1 MFLDFASIPEVAVSH
16 FKGGQGQALVRRF
29 EDKQGKILILTLPA
43 GSTIGHHVHEDSFEV
58 MHFLSGEGVC
68 TDDGEAVAVRP
79 GMTHYCPPG
88 HGHSVVNTG
97 AEPMVILGV
106 VPNVK

>member
-1 MFLDFASIPEVAVSH
+1 MFLDFSSIPEVAVSH

-29 EDKQGKILILTLPA
+29 EDEQGKILILTLPA

-79 GMTHYCPPG
+79 GMTHDGPPG
-88 HGHSVVNTG
+88 HSHSVVNTG

>member
-1 MFLDFASIPEVAVSH
+1 MN
-16 FKGGQGQALVRRF
+16 
-29 EDKQGKILILTLPA
+29 
-43 GSTIGHHVHEDSFEV
+43 
-58 MHFLSGEGVC
+58 FLSGEGVC